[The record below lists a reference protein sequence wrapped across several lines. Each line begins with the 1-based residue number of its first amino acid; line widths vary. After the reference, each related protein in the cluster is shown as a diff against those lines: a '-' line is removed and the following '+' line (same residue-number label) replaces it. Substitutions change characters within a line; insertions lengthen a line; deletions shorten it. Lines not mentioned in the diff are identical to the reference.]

1 MQEIINVFGDI
12 NFEKVKQDIDR
23 LKQVNSKLDDIIKII
38 VDKHSDE
45 FFQILGYVR
54 ETKNIIES
62 SKVIYDYAQV
72 SLSNLTSNVSSLAI
86 NENKEWKLKSIFL
99 NEIITRLGKTLNI
112 FEILHECEEYIRN
125 DKLLDAMNIINMTK
139 EEHLQYDKEF
149 RNYNLLVTINI
160 RFIHIQKEINLK
172 IITGLNQVIFF
183 DEFKIKDEF
192 YKEYKEKEVF
202 IPLTDTI
209 NDDINNTN
217 NNTTDISNNNN
228 ENNNIE
234 NSILYKKVNSLI
246 NYYINYFSKISIDT
260 EIVKPINKFISIIE
274 QIVNYKIEE
283 ELGIKFISELD
294 LNNSNK
300 NINKENYALNKKN
313 NDKSKNF

>member
-1 MQEIINVFGDI
+1 MQEIINIFGDI

-202 IPLTDTI
+202 IPLTDAI
-209 NDDINNTN
+209 NDNINNTN

-234 NSILYKKVNSLI
+234 DN
-246 NYYINYFSKISIDT
+246 
-260 EIVKPINKFISIIE
+260 NKNE
-274 QIVNYKIEE
+274 
-283 ELGIKFISELD
+283 
-294 LNNSNK
+294 SNK
-300 NINKENYALNKKN
+300 NNQGNESLGINE
-313 NDKSKNF
+313 